1 MPTLPK
7 PQLTQSES
15 PWGTPDCARRF
26 GRASGDG
33 VDLGY
38 PALSEDEGWGVAQP
52 PAASIGIPASQDQS
66 RSWVKKGISE
76 VVAQSEA
83 R

>member
-15 PWGTPDCARRF
+15 PWETPDCARRF

-52 PAASIGIPASQDQS
+52 PAPALESLL
-66 RSWVKKGISE
+66 RKIKVGAAVKKGISE